1 MNTLIHEFRFDKRA
15 PSRTRLRNLAREAMT
30 VISAVMVFA
39 IIVGATIL
47 LRLLAL
53 PSSHAAIAE
62 ALHRVGEAMGPPF

>member
-1 MNTLIHEFRFDKRA
+1 MNTLNHEFRFESPAQWRA
-15 PSRTRLRNLAREAMT
+15 RVRRHVRDGFAAIAAAVLLAVILIMT
-30 VISAVMVFA
+30 
-39 IIVGATIL
+39 GL